1 MLSVLVFGSFGV
13 SSLASALLPVSL
25 VLVLFNNKYL
35 IGFFTDKYST
45 GDFATSPDESPFAAM
60 FKEGLELGPIEVL
73 KSPGLEVSFPV
84 TAERKKR

>member
-1 MLSVLVFGSFGV
+1 M
-13 SSLASALLPVSL
+13 
-25 VLVLFNNKYL
+25 

-45 GDFATSPDESPFAAM
+45 GDFATSPEESPFAAM